1 MEEPRSFFDWSVQ
14 KVLVPCLSDP
24 FVQETTQ
31 QSDGKCNFESDFRL
45 SYKLLKKTVFLF
57 VQTHLKTT
65 F

>member
-1 MEEPRSFFDWSVQ
+1 MEEPLSSFDWFVQ
-14 KVLVPCLSDP
+14 KTLVPCFADP

-31 QSDGKCNFESDFRL
+31 QWDGKCNVKSDLRL
-45 SYKLLKKTVFLF
+45 LYKLFKKTVFLF